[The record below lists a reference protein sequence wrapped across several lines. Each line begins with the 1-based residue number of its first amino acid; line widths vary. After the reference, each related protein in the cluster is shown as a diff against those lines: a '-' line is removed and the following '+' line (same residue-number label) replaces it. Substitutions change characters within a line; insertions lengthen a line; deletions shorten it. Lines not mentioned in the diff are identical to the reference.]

1 MQPIV
6 IRMVRTGLAAIKL
19 EFSVAKLHL
28 AAQKGDSDRVSLLLE
43 LKDANVK
50 GKAGQGTQAV
60 HWAASAGFVDVR
72 YFAVLCVLFG
82 LDCGHVWIGH
92 KLEILAPSPPT
103 MLPVLSASTC
113 LLVCVAV

>member
-19 EFSVAKLHL
+19 EFSVDKLHK

-60 HWAASAGFVDVR
+60 HWAEARALLMYVTSQS
-72 YFAVLCVLFG
+72 CVLFG
-82 LDCGHVWIGH
+82 LDCGHVWIGGH
-92 KLEILAPSPPT
+92 NLT
-103 MLPVLSASTC
+103 QT
-113 LLVCVAV
+113 

>member
-1 MQPIV
+1 M
-6 IRMVRTGLAAIKL
+6 RMVRPGLAAMKL
-19 EFSVAKLHL
+19 EFSVDKLHL

-72 YFAVLCVLFG
+72 YFAFLCIV
-82 LDCGHVWIGH
+82 
-92 KLEILAPSPPT
+92 
-103 MLPVLSASTC
+103 
-113 LLVCVAV
+113 